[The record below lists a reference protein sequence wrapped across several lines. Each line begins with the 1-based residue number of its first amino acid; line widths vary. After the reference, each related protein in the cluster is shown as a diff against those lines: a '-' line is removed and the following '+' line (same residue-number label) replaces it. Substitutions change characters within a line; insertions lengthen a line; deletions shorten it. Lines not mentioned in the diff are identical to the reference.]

1 MICQPLRQM
10 IFSLTLCWYQ
20 EKGYFCI
27 NNYDQVN
34 TDITKFNMSY
44 ISFEKSQLVNLEFA
58 LKHELLRSNRSGGY
72 SSTSIAGCNTRKYH
86 GLLVVPQPWL
96 DQYNHV
102 LLSALDETII
112 QHDEAFNFGLRM
124 YPNGHHEPRGHKYLR
139 DFIAEPIPKI
149 VYRVG
154 GVVLSKEMLFAKNES
169 RILIRYTLLEAHSK
183 TTLRLKPFLA
193 FRNVHELTRANYDAN
208 TKYSPLSNG
217 ASWQMY
223 QGYSPLHFQL
233 SKKPEYTHVPD
244 WYHNIEYIREKER
257 GFPYQE
263 DLFVPGFFDVEIK
276 KGESIIVSA
285 GLEEKEPMQFKRQFN
300 AEIKNRIPRSS
311 YENCLLN
318 AAEQFIVK
326 HANKC
331 ALMAGFP
338 WFGTWGRDTFIA
350 LPGIT
355 LTRNDEASFLSVIET
370 MIAGMQGPLFPNL
383 NRRNKEE
390 YASADASLWFFWTL
404 QQYIDMAGKEKSS
417 VWKRF
422 KTPIITILEGYRA
435 GTDFNIKMQ
444 DNGLIHA
451 GEKNT
456 ALTWMDVISNNR
468 PVTPRNGMAIEIN
481 ALWYNAVNFAL
492 ELAKAANDNAFIKEW
507 ESLPE
512 TIKTSFNAVFWD
524 EENQRAADVVL
535 GSEKDFAV
543 RPNML
548 FAVSLAYSPFEDEIK
563 LKILKTVKSELLT
576 TRGLR
581 SLSPKNP
588 KYKGLLVGDQKE
600 RDQAYHQGTAFPW
613 LIDHFAEAWLKLNG
627 AGGLSLIEEIYQNF
641 EATMFEGGLGSVS
654 EVYDG
659 DPPHE
664 SRGGISQAWSVAAL
678 LRLNYLLKNTNKT
691 K

>member
-1 MICQPLRQM
+1 
-10 IFSLTLCWYQ
+10 
-20 EKGYFCI
+20 
-27 NNYDQVN
+27 
-34 TDITKFNMSY
+34 MSY

-96 DQYNHV
+96 DQDNHV

-124 YPNGHHEPRGHKYLR
+124 YPHGHHEPRGHKYLR
-139 DFIAEPIPKI
+139 DFTAEPIPKI
-149 VYRVG
+149 TYRVG
-154 GVVLSKEMLFAKNES
+154 GVVLTKEMLFAENES

-193 FRNVHELTRANYDAN
+193 FRNVHELTRSNMDAN
-208 TKYSPLSNG
+208 TKYTPLAQG

-223 QGYSPLHFQL
+223 HGYSPLHFQL
-233 SKKPEYTHVPD
+233 SKKSEYTHVPD
-244 WYHNIEYIREKER
+244 WYYNVEYVREKER

-263 DLFVPGFFDVEIK
+263 DLFAPGFFDIEIK

-285 GLEEKEPMQFKRQFN
+285 GLEEKEPAQFKREFT
-300 AEIKNRIPRSS
+300 AEIKKRVPRDS
-311 YENCLLN
+311 YENCLMN

-326 HANKC
+326 TANKN

-355 LTRNDEASFLSVIET
+355 LTRNDEAGFRAVLDT

-383 NRRNKEE
+383 NRRNTEE
-390 YASADASLWFFWTL
+390 YAAADAPLWFFWTL
-404 QQYIDMAGKEKSS
+404 QQYIEMAGKTKSS
-417 VWKRF
+417 VWKLY
-422 KTPIITILEGYRA
+422 KKPLVTILEGYRA
-435 GTDFNIKMQ
+435 GTDYNIKMR
-444 DNGLIHA
+444 DNGLIYA
-451 GEKNT
+451 GERNM
-456 ALTWMDVISNNR
+456 ALTWMDVVSNKR
-468 PVTPRNGMAIEIN
+468 PITPRTGMPIEIN

-492 ELAKAANDNAFIKEW
+492 ELAKAAKDKEFLSAW

-512 TIKTSFNAVFWD
+512 TIKASFTSVFWD
-524 EENQRAADVVL
+524 EENQRAADVVC
-535 GSEKDFAV
+535 GDEKDFAV

-548 FAVSLAYSPFEDEIK
+548 FAVSLPFSPLEDEIK
-563 LKILKTVKSELLT
+563 ISILKTVKSELLT
-576 TRGLR
+576 ARGLR
-581 SLSPKNP
+581 SLSPKNTN
-588 KYKGLLVGDQKE
+588 YKGMLVGNQKE

-627 AGGLSLIEEIYQNF
+627 VAGISLVEEIYQNF
-641 EATMFEGGLGSVS
+641 EAVMFERGLGSVS

-664 SRGGISQAWSVAAL
+664 GRGAISQAWSVAAL
-678 LRLNYLLKNTNKT
+678 LRLNYLLKKYKQKT